1 MADLQI
7 PIRELHAR
15 TGHYVRKAAAH
26 GSILVTHRGQ
36 PMAELRPLSKDPSG
50 ATGAK
55 WSERKLLADF
65 AAVEH
70 EPVGGLDSSLAVAE
84 DRDQG

>member
-1 MADLQI
+1 
-7 PIRELHAR
+7 
-15 TGHYVRKAAAH
+15 
-26 GSILVTHRGQ
+26 
-36 PMAELRPLSKDPSG
+36 MAELRPLSKDPSG

-84 DRDQG
+84 DRDEG